1 MMIYLILASVF
12 IFVSGLIFAASLL
25 LRGNK
30 DQVHDRLE
38 SLTMNQGRGQIKAA
52 QQASVL
58 KSPLDDV
65 PNQIEEFVARF
76 LNLPLFIEQ
85 SGLNLTVGKL
95 VGLSIGISTLFA
107 FVYMI
112 LSPLKILAPLPFIV
126 GGMLPMGYVWF
137 VRRKRMMKFGKQLP
151 EALDLISQA
160 LRAGQSLPSG
170 IQLVGQQMEDP
181 LGPEFH
187 RAFDE
192 QNLGVTLED
201 SLRGMLDRIPN
212 LDLQF
217 FVTAICLQRQT
228 GGDLAEILDKIG
240 KLIRERYI
248 IWGQIQALTGEGRL
262 SGIVLLGLP
271 PTLFLVMLKINYDYV
286 MMLFHDPLGIKM
298 LIGGIILQL
307 LGAAAIKKI
316 ITIKV

>member
-107 FVYMI
+107 FVYMV

-271 PTLFLVMLKINYDYV
+271 PALFLVMLKINYDYV